1 VRRRRDTLSIVQI
14 FEASQRYKPTGMT
27 GYNPVPSSKTE
38 HSGKDLSGEVGGCPV
53 SPCGGRNR
61 LRTIPRKPVTM
72 VSREV
77 TPYMTITLPQFVFE
91 SV

>member
-53 SPCGGRNR
+53 SPCGG
-61 LRTIPRKPVTM
+61 I
-72 VSREV
+72 S
-77 TPYMTITLPQFVFE
+77 E
-91 SV
+91 SSENNSQKTCDHG